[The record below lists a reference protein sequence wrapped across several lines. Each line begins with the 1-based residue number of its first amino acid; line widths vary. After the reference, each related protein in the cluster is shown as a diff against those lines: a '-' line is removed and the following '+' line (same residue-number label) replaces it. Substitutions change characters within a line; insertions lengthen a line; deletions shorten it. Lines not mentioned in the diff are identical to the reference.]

1 MRLTLTVHVPRRRP
15 LPVDVCVE
23 WVGEHTAGDLCR
35 ALAEHLGESVD
46 GLSSRGQLLDASAV
60 VGLPPLVH
68 GASVV
73 VAGVPPP
80 EAELGP
86 LGRAGT
92 AHVAPVA
99 GAAGGLPRTVTH
111 HGLLDLVVTGG
122 PDAGR
127 AHPLVPPGVS
137 IGRAPVAGLALAD
150 HALSRTHAVVDVG
163 PSGVSVRDAGS
174 TNGVFVD
181 GTLVTETTT
190 VDAASTIVVGSST
203 LRLRRASGRG
213 LPTRSPGD
221 GTLIVQPSTWPA
233 PDPGPVEI
241 VCPPTP
247 GERHRV
253 RIPWIAAL
261 VPVPIGVGLAFLLGP
276 YLLIFALMGPLVLLT
291 SALGDRWGAG
301 RAHRRAVAAHAV
313 AVHAARDRLRAA
325 LVDETARLHRGHP
338 DPHQVLRV
346 AEGALPGL
354 WSAGPSDGALPIRLG
369 TGSVATRV
377 VWTDGPDRV
386 NPAADNAPV
395 VLDLAACRAVAVVG
409 PPLVTD
415 GHLRML
421 LGQVC
426 TTSPPQR
433 LSIAVVAPDTS
444 WAWVDLLPHAHDVA
458 DLLAPPGPASASTH
472 HRVLVIPEPA
482 KVVGGVHPLITRALD
497 ADVLVVVACTDRA
510 EVPEG
515 VSTVVE
521 PGGNGRHVLHHDA
534 KPEDVDVVIDAVGP
548 WWADRVARA
557 LAPLRSAEG
566 GVGSLPRS
574 ISLSQAVAAD
584 LSPPALAARWRARAR
599 SGTPTAVVGVTAD
612 GLFSIDLVHDGP
624 HVLIGGTT
632 GSGKSEFLRTLVTS
646 LALACPPEDLTFV
659 LVDFKGGAAFG
670 PCASLPHVVGLVTDL
685 DEHLVSR
692 ALRSLG
698 AELRRRE
705 RIFATV
711 GASDLEGYHRAQGP
725 GTESVPRLV
734 IVIDELKA
742 LVDEVPDFVSG
753 LVRLAALGRSLG
765 VHLVLA
771 TQRPSGAVTA
781 EIQANVNL
789 RIAFRV
795 RDRTDSVDIL
805 EDPAAAGIRSSTP
818 GRALSRGGDGI
829 LVMFQAAT
837 LGDGDS
843 AAEPFLRVSAPDVQE
858 DARMPA
864 PSVHAVTPL
873 VDAARRAHA
882 LRGGAAPRT
891 PWLPPLPDL
900 VHPVSEPS
908 IPAHDPA
915 PRATIGLVD
924 EPEHQQVSPLVWTPG
939 DGSWLLS
946 GRPGSGRTTA
956 LRTLVLSL
964 ARRLPS
970 DRLHIHVIDPS
981 AALADLEA
989 LPHVGTRLTPTRRR
1003 SLAALIVHLRHEVEV
1018 RRSTPDQATDAPLV
1032 VLVID
1037 GWEQFTEAQ
1046 GALDPEGVVD
1056 AVLAILRDGAS
1067 VGVVGVVAGGRSL
1080 LQPRWSAIAATTL
1093 LLGTIDPLDA
1103 ALAGLRLADVPRE
1116 PPRGRAVRLA
1126 DRREVQIATSTAQD
1140 SCEVAA
1146 HSSRGG
1152 TGRSTDAG
1160 QPWAWRDLPDIAH
1173 RPAGGP
1179 SGADGHHHDATP
1191 GPTPLGLSLGLR
1203 APSHE
1208 VWRWDPSDI
1217 GRRLLVSGPPNS
1229 GRTTTLATLAL
1240 SAQAAGL
1247 PVAVIRGVGHDDR
1260 PQAKFGSAAV
1270 LSTRDV
1276 AQLVELRQRHHDLV
1290 LLVDDADQIGD
1301 DCAMLPLLTE
1311 IAELVDRDR
1320 GLLVVATNTASL
1332 AVRFRGLDVDLAR
1345 RRTGILLTPERGDG
1359 DLLGAR
1365 LTDVPPRFPGR
1376 ALVVAR
1382 GDVTEVQVFTAPPT
1396 VQADCSG

>member
-23 WVGEHTAGDLCR
+23 WVGEHTAVDLCR
-35 ALAEHLGESVD
+35 ALAEHLGEPVD
-46 GLSSRGQLLDASAV
+46 ALSSRGQVLDASAV
-60 VGLPPLVH
+60 VGLPPLIH

-73 VAGVPPP
+73 VVGAPPP
-80 EAELGP
+80 RAEPGHA
-86 LGRAGT
+86 GSAHVAGT
-92 AHVAPVA
+92 AHGVGV
-99 GAAGGLPRTVTH
+99 GGGPPRGVTP

-137 IGRAPVAGLALAD
+137 VGRAPVAGLALAD
-150 HALSRTHAVVDVG
+150 QALSRTHAVLEVG
-163 PSGVSVRDAGS
+163 ASGVSVRDAGS

-181 GTLVTETTT
+181 GARVTETTP
-190 VDAASTIVVGSST
+190 VDAGSTIVVGSST
-203 LRLRRASGRG
+203 LRLRRAAGRG
-213 LPTRSPGD
+213 LPTRPAGD
-221 GTLIVQPSTWPA
+221 GTLIVQPSTWPT

-241 VCPPTP
+241 VCPPAP

-253 RIPWIAAL
+253 RIPWVAAL
-261 VPVPIGVGLAFLLGP
+261 VPVPIGVGLAFFLGP

-291 SALGDRWGAG
+291 SALGDRWGSG
-301 RAHRRAVAAHAV
+301 RSHRAAVAAHAV
-313 AVHAARDRLRAA
+313 AVDAARGRLRAA
-325 LVDETARLHRGHP
+325 LVDETVRLNQSHA

-354 WSAGPSDGALPIRLG
+354 WSAGASDGALPLRLG

-377 VWTDGPDRV
+377 VWVDGPDRV
-386 NPAADNAPV
+386 TPTADNAPV
-395 VLDLAACRAVAVVG
+395 VLDLAACRAVAVMG
-409 PPLVTD
+409 PRSVTD

-421 LGQVC
+421 IGQLC
-426 TTSPPQR
+426 TANPPQR
-433 LSIAVVAPDTS
+433 LTVAVVAPDTS
-444 WAWVDLLPHAHDVA
+444 WGWAGLLPHAHDVT
-458 DLLAPPGPASASTH
+458 DLVAAPGPASAPAC
-472 HRVLVIPEPA
+472 HRVLVLPEPTG
-482 KVVGGVHPLITRALD
+482 VVGGVQALITRALD
-497 ADVLVVVACTDRA
+497 AGVHVVLACTDRA
-510 EVPEG
+510 HVPEG

-521 PGGNGRHVLHHDA
+521 PGTDGRHVLRHGGGQEGVEVA
-534 KPEDVDVVIDAVGP
+534 IDVVGP

-566 GVGSLPRS
+566 EAGPLPRS

-584 LSPPALAARWRARAR
+584 LSPAAVAARWRAPAR
-599 SGTPTAVVGVTAD
+599 SRTPSAVVGVTAD
-612 GLFSIDLVHDGP
+612 GPFSIDLVHDGP

-711 GASDLEGYHRAQGP
+711 GASDLEGYHRAHGP

-742 LVDEVPDFVSG
+742 LVDEVPDFISG

-795 RDRTDSVDIL
+795 RDRADSVDIL

-818 GRALSRGGDGI
+818 GRALGRGGDGI

-837 LGDGDS
+837 VRGAESD
-843 AAEPFLRVSAPDVQE
+843 AEPFLTVSALGAPEEPRVSA
-858 DARMPA
+858 AA
-864 PSVHAVTPL
+864 VHEVTPL
-873 VDAARRAHA
+873 VDAARQAHV
-882 LRGGAAPRT
+882 LCGGATPRT
-891 PWLPPLPDL
+891 PWLPPLPD
-900 VHPVSEPS
+900 VVQPVIEPP
-908 IPAHDPA
+908 IPAHDPDPGA
-915 PRATIGLVD
+915 SIGVVD

-956 LRTLVLSL
+956 LRTMVLSL
-964 ARRLPS
+964 ARRLTS
-970 DRLHIHVIDPS
+970 DRLHVHLIDLGAS
-981 AALADLEA
+981 LADLEA

-1003 SLAALIVHLRHEVEV
+1003 GLTSLIAHLSREVEA
-1018 RRSTPDQATDAPLV
+1018 RRSTPAHPPDAPLV
-1032 VLVID
+1032 VVVID

-1126 DRREVQIATSTAQD
+1126 DRREVQIAASTAQN
-1140 SCEVAA
+1140 SCQVAA

-1152 TGRSTDAG
+1152 RGHHTEVG
-1160 QPWAWRDLPDIAH
+1160 QPWVWRDLPAIAH
-1173 RPAGGP
+1173 RAANDPNDPGGT
-1179 SGADGHHHDATP
+1179 DGHHHGATA
-1191 GPTPLGLSLGLR
+1191 GATPLGLSLGLR

-1208 VWRWDPSDI
+1208 VWRWDPVDI
-1217 GRRLLVSGPPNS
+1217 GRRLLVAGPPGS
-1229 GRTTTLATLAL
+1229 GRTTTLATLAR
-1240 SAQAAGL
+1240 SAQEAGL
-1247 PVAVIRGVGHDDR
+1247 PVAVIRGMGHDDR
-1260 PQAKFGSAAV
+1260 PQPGFGSAAV

-1276 AQLVELRQRHHDLV
+1276 DQLIALRQSHHDLV

-1301 DCAMLPLLTE
+1301 DCAMLPVLTE

-1320 GLLVVATNTASL
+1320 GLLGVSSNTASL

-1365 LTDVPPRFPGR
+1365 LTDVPPRLPGR

-1382 GDVTEVQVFTAPPT
+1382 GDVTEVQVFA
-1396 VQADCSG
+1396 ADDRV

>member
-15 LPVDVCVE
+15 LPVDVCIE
-23 WVGEHTAGDLCR
+23 WVGEHTVRDLCR
-35 ALAEHLGESVD
+35 TLAEHLGEPVD
-46 GLSSRGQLLDASAV
+46 ALSCRGQPLDASAV
-60 VGLPPLVH
+60 VGLPPLIH

-73 VAGVPPP
+73 VVGSRP
-80 EAELGP
+80 
-86 LGRAGT
+86 
-92 AHVAPVA
+92 A
-99 GAAGGLPRTVTH
+99 GAGPGLSGTSYLTGVGGGPVRGVTP

-137 IGRAPVAGLALAD
+137 VGRAPVAGLALAD
-150 HALSRTHAVVDVG
+150 HALSRTHAVLDVG

-181 GTLVTETTT
+181 GSPVTDSTA

-213 LPTRSPGD
+213 LPTRPTGD

-241 VCPPTP
+241 ACPPAP

-261 VPVPIGVGLAFLLGP
+261 VPVPIGVGLAFFLGP

-291 SALGDRWGAG
+291 SALGDRWGSG
-301 RAHRRAVAAHAV
+301 RAHRAAVAAHAV
-313 AVHAARDRLRAA
+313 AVDAAQERLRTA
-325 LVDETARLHRGHP
+325 LVDETARLNQAHP

-354 WSAGPSDGALPIRLG
+354 WSAGPTDGALPLRLG

-377 VWTDGPDRV
+377 VWVDGPDRA

-395 VLDLAACRAVAVVG
+395 LLDLAASRAVAVVG
-409 PPLVTD
+409 PPSVTD

-426 TTSPPQR
+426 TANPPQR
-433 LSIAVVAPDTS
+433 LSVAVVAPDTS
-444 WAWVDLLPHAHDVA
+444 WGWVGLLPHAHDVA
-458 DLLAPPGPASASTH
+458 DLVAHPEPAPAQTH
-472 HRVLVIPEPA
+472 RRVLVIPEA
-482 KVVGGVHPLITRALD
+482 ADVVGGVPALITRALD
-497 ADVLVVVACTDRA
+497 AGVHVVVACTDRA
-510 EVPEG
+510 HVPEG
-515 VSTVVE
+515 VSTVLE
-521 PGGNGRHVLHHDA
+521 PGTDGRHVLRHGGGPD
-534 KPEDVDVVIDAVGP
+534 DVEVVIDVVGP

-557 LAPLRSAEG
+557 LAPLRSSEG
-566 GVGSLPRS
+566 GSGLLPRS
-574 ISLSQAVAAD
+574 ISLSQAVATD
-584 LSPPALAARWRARAR
+584 LSPGAVAARWRAPAR
-599 SGTPTAVVGVTAD
+599 SRTPSAVVGVTAD
-612 GLFSIDLVHDGP
+612 GPFAIDLVHDGP

-646 LALACPPEDLTFV
+646 LALSCPPEDLTFV

-670 PCASLPHVVGLVTDL
+670 PCAALPHVVGLVTDL

-711 GASDLEGYHRAQGP
+711 GASDLEGYRRAQGH

-742 LVDEVPDFVSG
+742 LVDEVPDFISG

-771 TQRPSGAVTA
+771 TQRPSGALTA

-795 RDRTDSVDIL
+795 RDRTDSVDVL

-829 LVMFQAAT
+829 LIMFQAAT
-837 LGDGDS
+837 LSGGDS
-843 AAEPFLRVSAPDVQE
+843 EAEPFLTVSALGAQE
-858 DARMPA
+858 EPKLQA
-864 PSVHAVTPL
+864 PSVHAVTRL
-873 VDAARRAHA
+873 VDAARRAHV
-882 LRGGAAPRT
+882 LRGGAAPRR
-891 PWLPPLPDL
+891 PWLAPLPDVVQPL
-900 VHPVSEPS
+900 IEPPVA
-908 IPAHDPA
+908 AHDPA
-915 PRATIGLVD
+915 PGSSIGLVD

-939 DGSWLLS
+939 DGSWMLS

-956 LRTLVLSL
+956 LRTMVLSL

-970 DRLHIHVIDPS
+970 DRLHVHLIDPGAS
-981 AALADLEA
+981 LADLEG
-989 LPHVGTRLTPTRRR
+989 LPHVGTRVTPTRRR
-1003 SLAALIVHLRHEVEV
+1003 SLTALIEHLRHDVEV
-1018 RRSTPDQATDAPLV
+1018 RRSTPDPAPDAPLV
-1032 VLVID
+1032 VVVID

-1046 GALDPEGVVD
+1046 GALDPDGVVD
-1056 AVLAILRDGAS
+1056 AVLSVLRDGAS

-1103 ALAGLRLADVPRE
+1103 ALAGLRLADVPRD

-1126 DRREVQIATSTAQD
+1126 DRREVQIAASTAQD
-1140 SCEVAA
+1140 SSELSARA
-1146 HSSRGG
+1146 
-1152 TGRSTDAG
+1152 GRAG
-1160 QPWAWRDLPDIAH
+1160 SGHRTVGSQPWVWRDLPATAH
-1173 RPAGGP
+1173 RASGDPG
-1179 SGADGHHHDATP
+1179 GADGHHHDSTA
-1191 GPTPLGLSLGLR
+1191 GPTTTNPNPGLSLALGLR

-1208 VWRWDPSDI
+1208 VWRWDSGDI
-1217 GRRLLVSGPPNS
+1217 GRRLLVAGPPGS
-1229 GRTTTLATLAL
+1229 GRTTALATLAL
-1240 SAQAAGL
+1240 SAQAARL
-1247 PVAVIRGVGHDDR
+1247 PVAVIRGVEHGDR
-1260 PQAKFGSAAV
+1260 PHPRFGSATV

-1276 AQLVELRQRHHDLV
+1276 DQLVALRQRHHDLV

-1301 DCAMLPLLTE
+1301 GCAMLPVLAE

-1320 GLLVVATNTASL
+1320 GLVAVSTNTAAL

-1365 LTDVPPRFPGR
+1365 LTDVPPRLPGR

-1382 GDVTEVQVFTAPPT
+1382 GEATEVQVFTAHG
-1396 VQADCSG
+1396 SG